1 MITVRRVRPD
11 DADAHRLWKAQERDL
26 AARYD
31 EPDLVLE
38 TEFPTLVGSW
48 VGYDESGAAVATIVA
63 RWSPYPETEPGDV
76 ELKRLWVEPEHR
88 GHGHSRVM
96 MRAAEQECRRV
107 GATRMILE
115 TGTEQPEAIALYQ
128 ALGWSAMPPYGEY
141 KDEPDSRCFAR
152 PLPTRVLVI
161 NGTMGAGKTTIA
173 AAVHDVLTE
182 RGAHSAFL
190 DADYLCEAE
199 PRPASDPFLQGLL
212 FDNLA
217 AVAPNY
223 RRRGFGLIVIPRV
236 VEDASDRDRYAHTF
250 ASGDAGA
257 AEVSIV
263 RVDAPE
269 DVRLAR
275 LDAREPEGQ
284 WQEFARARSVELDAI
299 LRGLDLDDAVVDNAG
314 DRDRLTVAVEVLTD
328 AGW

>member
-11 DADAHRLWKAQERDL
+11 DPDAHRLWKAQERDL
-26 AARYD
+26 ALRYD

-48 VGYDESGAAVATIVA
+48 VGYAEDGSPVASIVA
-63 RWSPYPETEPGDV
+63 RWSPYPETLPGDV
-76 ELKRLWVEPEHR
+76 ELKRLWVEPGHR

-96 MRAAEQECRRV
+96 MRAAEQACRRA

-128 ALGWSAMPPYGEY
+128 SLGWTPMAPYGEY

-173 AAVHDVLTE
+173 AAVHDLLAE
-182 RGAHSAFL
+182 RDAHSGYV
-190 DADYLCEAE
+190 DADFLCQAE
-199 PRPASDPFLQGLL
+199 PHPETDRFNQGLL

-217 AVAPNY
+217 AIAPNY
-223 RRRGFGLIVIPRV
+223 RARGFGLMVLPRV
-236 VEDASDRDRYAHTF
+236 VEDSTDRDRYARAF
-250 ASGDAGA
+250 ADPEAGP
-257 AEVSIV
+257 AEVAIV

-269 DVRLAR
+269 DVRLER
-275 LDAREPEGQ
+275 LMAREPEGY
-284 WQEFARARSVELDAI
+284 WQDFARARTAELDGI
-299 LRGLDLDDAVVDNAG
+299 LRTLDLDDAVVDNAG
-314 DRDRLTVAVEVLTD
+314 VRDRLVVAAEALER